1 MIGWMPRKL
10 TIIPLNRPQAA
21 AAIRGSTKA
30 KASASAGC
38 STPKVDVKMS
48 GARAPASAMT
58 APTERSMP
66 WVAMTSVMPVATM
79 AIVAT
84 WLIFTKSVCSCRKFG
99 VTSALKISSASSATR
114 VPFSRSFRH
123 PETPA
128 LGNGRHLDCGWWLV
142 LMLPPRRDGRS
153 TSPMRLP

>member
-58 APTERSMP
+58 APTE
-66 WVAMTSVMPVATM
+66 
-79 AIVAT
+79 
-84 WLIFTKSVCSCRKFG
+84 
-99 VTSALKISSASSATR
+99 KID
-114 VPFSRSFRH
+114 
-123 PETPA
+123 A
-128 LGNGRHLDCGWWLV
+128 LGRDDQRHAGGDNGDRCHLADIHEE
-142 LMLPPRRDGRS
+142 
-153 TSPMRLP
+153 RL